1 MLGLHHQGIVV
12 QHSAVGACDKETA
25 GQASK
30 PPRVTMTLR
39 DKMSLFSG
47 EVLRHTRYQLRSA
60 PDAQSEERGMPS
72 ATRSVRQQQRQLS
85 AELRAQSRTWVEVA
99 QAFAERYHF
108 NMRVAL
114 RLGRGWSQRDAAEQW
129 NIRWPT
135 DPKTFKNFSYWE
147 LWPADSGHAPS
158 LDVLSKLAELYECR
172 VADLLSDGADFRGT
186 DDAYRHG
193 QQLAVLNGSDA
204 THAMQDF
211 VTQLDHI
218 DVHELAQ
225 MVTAWV
231 RAGGTGLSRRS
242 LLLKVSAAL
251 SLASASSA
259 VTDDP
264 DGHLVSDMRPNN
276 DFSGIWHSRYVYPST
291 GRGQTFSGE
300 HYLVFR
306 QQGAR
311 LIGQSLPHSTGSRL
325 RLEIAVENAVATGT
339 WREQTSLTG
348 YYKGAAYHGT
358 LQLVVDPAGR
368 RMKGMWL
375 GFARDFT
382 INSGEWELTW
392 REAQTSKNAQ
402 RAYHDKV

>member
-1 MLGLHHQGIVV
+1 
-12 QHSAVGACDKETA
+12 
-25 GQASK
+25 
-30 PPRVTMTLR
+30 
-39 DKMSLFSG
+39 MS
-47 EVLRHTRYQLRSA
+47 
-60 PDAQSEERGMPS
+60 S

-85 AELRAQSRTWVEVA
+85 AGLRAQSKTWVEVA
-99 QAFAERYHF
+99 QVFAERYHV

-114 RLGRGWSQRDAAEQW
+114 RLARGWSQRDAAEHW
-129 NIRWPT
+129 NALWPA

-147 LWPADSGHAPS
+147 LWPADTGHAPS
-158 LDVLSKLAELYECR
+158 LDVLGKLAELYECC
-172 VADLLSDGADFRGT
+172 VADLLSDGADFRAT
-186 DDAYRHG
+186 DNAYRNQ
-193 QQLAVLNGSDA
+193 QQLAVLDGSDA

-211 VTQLDHI
+211 VAQLDHI

-231 RAGGTGLSRRS
+231 RAGGAGVSRRS

-259 VTDDP
+259 LADD
-264 DGHLVSDMRPNN
+264 SDSHPASDIRSSG
-276 DFSGIWHSRYVYPST
+276 DFSGIWHSQYVYSST
-291 GRGQTFSGE
+291 GRSKTFTGE

-325 RLEIAVENAVATGT
+325 RLELAVENAVATGT

-348 YYKGAAYHGT
+348 YYKGAVYHGT

-375 GFARDFT
+375 GFGRDFT

-392 REAQTSKNAQ
+392 REAQTSKTAQ
-402 RAYHDKV
+402 RTYHDKV

>member
-1 MLGLHHQGIVV
+1 
-12 QHSAVGACDKETA
+12 
-25 GQASK
+25 
-30 PPRVTMTLR
+30 
-39 DKMSLFSG
+39 
-47 EVLRHTRYQLRSA
+47 
-60 PDAQSEERGMPS
+60 MPS
-72 ATRSVRQQQRQLS
+72 ATRSVRQEQRQLS
-85 AELRAQSRTWVEVA
+85 AELRAQSHTWVEVA
-99 QAFAERYHF
+99 HVFAERYHV

-114 RLGRGWSQRDAAEQW
+114 RLARGWSQRDAAEQW
-129 NIRWPT
+129 NARWPA

-147 LWPADSGHAPS
+147 LWPANTGHAPS
-158 LDVLSKLAELYECR
+158 LDVLSRLAELYGCR

-186 DDAYRHG
+186 DEAYRHQ

-204 THAMQDF
+204 THAIQEF
-211 VTQLDHI
+211 VAQLDHI

-231 RAGGTGLSRRS
+231 RAGGTGPGRRS
-242 LLLKVSAAL
+242 LVLKLSAAL

-259 VTDDP
+259 LADNP
-264 DGHLVSDMRPNN
+264 DSNPVSGMRSHN

-291 GRGQTFSGE
+291 GRGTTFAGE

-306 QQGAR
+306 QHGAR

-325 RLEIAVENAVATGT
+325 RLELAVENAVATGT

-348 YYKGAAYHGT
+348 YYKGAVYHGT
-358 LQLVVDPAGR
+358 LHLVVDPAGQH
-368 RMKGMWL
+368 MKGMWL
-375 GFARDFT
+375 GFGRDFT

-392 REAQTSKNAQ
+392 HQAQTSKSAQ